1 MAQMEERIMQAQSKL
16 LKRVRKDFKL
26 TQIKVAKDLKWDS
39 QQFVSNIERGIAG
52 FSIPIAKYLTKYVS
66 KKEVIKAMLADYNE
80 TLEREL

>member
-1 MAQMEERIMQAQSKL
+1 MQAQSKL

-52 FSIPIAKYLTKYVS
+52 FSMPMAKYLTKYVS
-66 KKEVIKAMLADYNE
+66 KKEVIKVMVDDYKNK
-80 TLEREL
+80 LEKDL